1 MIKVHLQPRPTRA
14 RRADK
19 VFGVFSF
26 RYDAHLVPGLLAN
39 IEPLVDGWVSYDDRG
54 SRCEFSDEPAR
65 RHLLLEAAKS
75 AGAQWALVAD
85 PDERFETR
93 LVDAID
99 SLVSAKGQ
107 IAYAFAVRELFT
119 PNAYRVDGLWG
130 RKSQTKLFRLPSR
143 LAASPSPLHSP
154 WHELVPGVQLRESG
168 FNLYHLKMITPER
181 RRARAAL
188 YRRLDPTLKYQPIG
202 YDYLADD
209 RGAVLETIP
218 EGRGY
223 HPEHIEDGG
232 LWMPAASDDPAPR

>member
-130 RKSQTKLFRLPSR
+130 RKSQTKLFRLPRR

-181 RRARAAL
+181 RRARRAVPATRSNPEIPADRL
-188 YRRLDPTLKYQPIG
+188 RLPGGRPRRRAGNDSRGPRLPTRAHRGRRLVDARRQ
-202 YDYLADD
+202 
-209 RGAVLETIP
+209 R
-218 EGRGY
+218 
-223 HPEHIEDGG
+223 
-232 LWMPAASDDPAPR
+232 